1 VIEPKGGFANA
12 FDRDYTKDDP
22 ARDVGSG
29 LSELD
34 VGLRLRYEITRR
46 FAPYVGVS
54 YLGQFGRTA
63 QFVRAAGGQTD
74 QIRFV
79 RLTRLVLTGR

>member
-1 VIEPKGGFANA
+1 LQPQIEMNL
-12 FDRDYTKDDP
+12 YTKDDP

-29 LSELD
+29 LTELD
-34 VGLRLRYEITRR
+34 VGLRLRYEITRK

-63 QFVRAAGGQTD
+63 ESVRAAGGQSD
-74 QIRFV
+74 QIR
-79 RLTRLVLTGR
+79 LVAGLRAWF